1 VDEAL
6 EQLLGS
12 YRLWRGSE
20 GAVREGE
27 AGRVAATGY
36 SRLDACLPGGGWPL
50 ASLTEALSGACG
62 IGELRLFMPA
72 LSALCRQREGWVV
85 WIAPPHVPYA
95 PALMQWGLEVSRV
108 LLIHPAG
115 DQEALWAMEQALS
128 SGTCVAVL
136 AWINRMDERTSRR
149 LQLAAGRGESWAI
162 AFRPAAAR
170 REASAAALRLMLRP
184 GSNGTDV
191 DLFKVRGARPALV
204 SDYDGRDGSCP
215 LPLMRP
221 PGEGL
226 TEVTGAVGVGERA
239 GSG

>member
-1 VDEAL
+1 MDDAL

-12 YRLWRGSE
+12 YRLWRGRE
-20 GAVREGE
+20 GALREGE
-27 AGRVAATGY
+27 AGRVAGTGY
-36 SRLDACLPGGGWPL
+36 PRLDACLPGGGWPL
-50 ASLTEALSGACG
+50 ASLTEALSPACG

-72 LSALCRQREGWVV
+72 LSVLCRQREGWVV

-95 PALMQWGLEVSRV
+95 PALMQWGLDVSRV

-115 DQEALWAMEQALS
+115 DREALWAMEQALS

-162 AFRPAAAR
+162 AFRPASAR
-170 REASAAALRLMLRP
+170 QEASAAALRLMLRP
-184 GSNGTDV
+184 GSNGPDV
-191 DLFKVRGARPALV
+191 DIFKVRGARPALV
-204 SDYDGRDGSCP
+204 SNYDDSDTRRS

-221 PGEGL
+221 PDPPASRVDNHLLRNDRPAPG
-226 TEVTGAVGVGERA
+226 
-239 GSG
+239 